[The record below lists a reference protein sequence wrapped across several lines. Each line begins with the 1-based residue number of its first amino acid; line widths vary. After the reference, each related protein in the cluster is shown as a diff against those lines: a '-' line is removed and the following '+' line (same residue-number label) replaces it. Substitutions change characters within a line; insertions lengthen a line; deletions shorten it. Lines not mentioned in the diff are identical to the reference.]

1 MTITDTT
8 TAPDA
13 LLSLQHRYDD
23 LLALHNKWR
32 NDFEKVAAA
41 LRDEAIERGW
51 CSEYGEWIE
60 KVNRNLELGEL
71 LPAQRNYTVQVH
83 LTVEYEAAPG
93 NQGQVANDIV
103 EAIYHHGDNLN
114 NVLYQISGRDYDEP
128 EEG

>member
-13 LLSLQHRYDD
+13 LSSLQHRYDD
-23 LLALHNKWR
+23 LLARHNKWHS
-32 NDFEKVAAA
+32 DFEKVAAA

-60 KVNRNLELGEL
+60 KVNQNLELGVL
-71 LPAQRNYTVQVH
+71 LPAVAVYTFQVH
-83 LTVEYEAAPG
+83 LTVEFEAEPG

-103 EAIYHHGDNLN
+103 EAIYCNGDNLGN
-114 NVLYQISGRDYDEP
+114 QLYEISGRDYDEP
-128 EEG
+128 ED